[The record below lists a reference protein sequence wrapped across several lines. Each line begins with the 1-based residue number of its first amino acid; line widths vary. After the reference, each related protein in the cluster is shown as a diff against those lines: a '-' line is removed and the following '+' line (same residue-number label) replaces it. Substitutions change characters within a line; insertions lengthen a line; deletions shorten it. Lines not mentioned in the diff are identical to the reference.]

1 MTAEEMKAAES
12 GAQSAPLPLEGVDIS
27 PKQDEGVLK
36 VRARVPGELRACWGR
51 PSPECQSQPLSRRA
65 WKPPAGG
72 QGGDRCLRSL
82 PASR

>member
-36 VRARVPGELRACWGR
+36 VRARGARGAQGLLGAAEPRVSIAA
-51 PSPECQSQPLSRRA
+51 LSRRA
-65 WKPPAGG
+65 WKPRTGER
-72 QGGDRCLRSL
+72 GGDRWLCSLRDSC
-82 PASR
+82 